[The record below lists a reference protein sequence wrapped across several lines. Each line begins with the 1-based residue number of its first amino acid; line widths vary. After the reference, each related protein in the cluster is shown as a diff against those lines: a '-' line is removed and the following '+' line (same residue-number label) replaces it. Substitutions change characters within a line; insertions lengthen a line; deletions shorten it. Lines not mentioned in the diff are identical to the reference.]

1 MKKIIKNT
9 TTFVTALCSPTA
21 FSHTGVHTELYHPL
35 SGVDHFLVILAIGV
49 ISGIA
54 FYYHKK

>member
-1 MKKIIKNT
+1 MIRSS
-9 TTFVTALCSPTA
+9 VALTA
-21 FSHTGVHTELYHPL
+21 FLLSTNAYSHTGVHTELFHPM
-35 SGVDHFLVILAIGV
+35 SGVDHFIVILAIGV

>member
-1 MKKIIKNT
+1 MIRSTIAIAT
-9 TTFVTALCSPTA
+9 MLLSTSAY
-21 FSHTGVHTELYHPL
+21 SHTGVHTELFHPM
-35 SGVDHFLVILAIGV
+35 SGVDHFMVILAIGV

>member
-1 MKKIIKNT
+1 MKKFIKNT
-9 TTFVTALCSPTA
+9 TTIVATFCSSTA
-21 FSHTGVHTELYHPL
+21 FSHTGVHTELYHPM
-35 SGVDHFLVILAIGV
+35 SGVDHFLIILAIGV